1 MTGLI
6 GQAAYE
12 EVDLVFREVLVNSKV
27 QKLRC
32 VEMFAKV
39 TLHPMI
45 LQYHDDFFYHIISF

>member
-12 EVDLVFREVLVNSKV
+12 EVDLVFREVLKV

-32 VEMFAKV
+32 VEMFAIV
-39 TLHPMI
+39 TLQSLYPMI
-45 LQYHDDFFYHIISF
+45 VQYHDDL

>member
-12 EVDLVFREVLVNSKV
+12 EVDLVFREVLVNLKV
-27 QKLRC
+27 LKLRC

-39 TLHPMI
+39 TLHP
-45 LQYHDDFFYHIISF
+45 IIQS